1 MREKEHSKDKRQN
14 DAQNASVGPWVEKSL
29 TAEQFNV
36 LRKKGT
42 EAPFTGKLLHNKNTG
57 AYLCAGCGAEVFSSG
72 KKFDSGTGW
81 PSFSDAVKKN
91 VETRKDTSHGMQR
104 IEVICKRCGGH
115 LGHIF
120 DDGPKPSGMRYCINS
135 CALHFKKNKEKKKFT

>member
-1 MREKEHSKDKRQN
+1 MPKTEEEWKKN
-14 DAQNASVGPWVEKSL
+14 L
-29 TAEQFNV
+29 TRDQFNV

-42 EAPFTGKLLHNKNTG
+42 EMPFMGKLLHNKEKG
-57 AYLCAGCGAEVFSSG
+57 AYLCAGCGSEVFSSD

-104 IEVICKRCGGH
+104 TEVLCKRCGGH

-135 CALHFKKNKEKKKFT
+135 RALYFKKKGKEK